1 MTNKGSSHAGTSF
14 LHGQKAL
21 LSQEFCLF
29 HNVLPIGFL
38 HFRWFMFFKS
48 RLKTAVLHGYFFNS
62 VLFLDL
68 SFPVF
73 YEIWILFYFTQQI
86 GKFLW

>member
-29 HNVLPIGFL
+29 HSVLPTACL
-38 HFRWFMFFKS
+38 QFRWFVFLRS
-48 RLKTAVLHGYFFNS
+48 RPKTAVLYGYFFNS

-73 YEIWILFYFTQQI
+73 YEI
-86 GKFLW
+86 